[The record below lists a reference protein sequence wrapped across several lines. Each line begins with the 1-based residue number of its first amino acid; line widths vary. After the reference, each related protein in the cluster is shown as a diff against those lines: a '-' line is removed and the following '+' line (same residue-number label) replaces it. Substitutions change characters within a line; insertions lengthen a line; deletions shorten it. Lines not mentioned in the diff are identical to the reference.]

1 MFKILFKPSVIFLL
15 FLLVTAGLHAQEAV
29 IPSGGD
35 ASGSGGSM
43 SCSVGQ
49 LFFLTSTGTDASVAE
64 GVQQPFEISVV
75 SSIEETAEWSLKI
88 YPNPVSG
95 IITVT
100 TENIKNDRLWYRLY
114 DTYGK
119 LLESK
124 KATGK
129 QTQLDLTRYK
139 PAVYFLKVTDQ
150 DKEIKTFKIVKH

>member
-1 MFKILFKPSVIFLL
+1 MLKSLLYPSVIFLL
-15 FLLVTAGLHAQEAV
+15 FLSMTAGLQAQEALV
-29 IPSGGD
+29 TSGGD
-35 ASGSGGSM
+35 ASGSGGSV

-49 LFFLTSTGTDASVAE
+49 LFYLTGTGTGASVAE
-64 GVQQPFEISVV
+64 GVEQPFEISVV
-75 SSIEETAEWSLKI
+75 SSVGETEGGSVKI